1 MSTYH
6 LNACGQNVGVT
17 IDSRLYDPNN
27 KSVLGPYEY
36 FEQGADSYLGVN
48 LMYGK
53 RRRAYVDEDFNQITH
68 YRGRAGSHIIRQ
80 LVCYLASYHTRSF
93 EIVHGTGLLVD
104 SETHKGILLVGRQH
118 SGKST
123 LSRHLGYTIMDD
135 DIMLVTPDTLRVT
148 GKMGFATYRQPAS
161 GRKYLTPLP
170 EGQKEA
176 RLALVLVLDKREQGG
191 KCWDI
196 DNTIPRRF
204 TVLDD
209 LPPIL
214 QKAYLEL
221 PPIRVHAPIF
231 RLGTR
236 GKLKQTVD
244 TLRDLIGQYI

>member
-1 MSTYH
+1 MSTFQV
-6 LNACGQNVGVT
+6 NACGQNVAVE

-27 KSVLGPYEY
+27 QSILGPYDY
-36 FEQGADSYLGVN
+36 FDQGADSYLSVT
-48 LMYGK
+48 LTYGK
-53 RRRAYVDEDFNQITH
+53 RRRAYVDEDFNRITH

-93 EIVHGTGLLVD
+93 EIVHGTGLLVK
-104 SETHKGILLVGRQH
+104 SHLKKGILLVGRGH

-135 DIMLVTPDTLRVT
+135 DIMLMTRDTMRVT
-148 GKMGFATYRQPAS
+148 GKMGFATYRQPAT

-170 EGQKEA
+170 EGEKEA
-176 RLALVLVLDKREQGG
+176 KLSLVLILDKREQGG
-191 KCWDI
+191 KFWDI

-214 QKAYLEL
+214 MDAYLKL
-221 PPIRVHAPIF
+221 PPIRVDAPIF

-236 GKLKQTVD
+236 GKLPQTVD
-244 TLRDLIGQYI
+244 ALRDIINQHI